1 MNQPYERAPLRDL
14 PDLAKV
20 DYLARVN
27 RAIDH
32 VTRHLADPLRL
43 EDVAKVACFSPFHFH
58 RIFRAI
64 VGETLHDFVARLR
77 IDRAL
82 FLLAHADPPSFTE
95 VALACGF
102 GSSSD
107 FSRCFRKRLGVSPRR
122 FDLDRL
128 RDERRRGLHSA
139 LGVHPPLLRLPT
151 GDNPDGFAAAIRSLP
166 ARRVAYLRVLRPY
179 EGGVTAAAARLVA
192 WARERDL
199 AGGQWLGFQW
209 DDPEI
214 VPPDRC
220 RYDVGVVVPEGA
232 RLGADVHEVRFAPMH
247 VAEVELVG
255 SIDLEL
261 RALDWLY
268 RTWLPES
275 GYVPDHQPCFEA
287 WAGEPFAHGDAHFEL
302 RLQLPIAAR
311 AAQLP

>member
-1 MNQPYERAPLRDL
+1 M
-14 PDLAKV
+14 

-43 EDVAKVACFSPFHFH
+43 DDVARVARFSPFHFH

-77 IDRAL
+77 LERAL

-95 VALACGF
+95 VAFACGF
-102 GSSSD
+102 NSSSD
-107 FSRCFRKRLGVSPRR
+107 FSRCFRKRFGASPRR

-128 RDERRRGLHSA
+128 RDERRRGLLAA
-139 LGVHPPLLRLPT
+139 LGDPPPVLRLPT
-151 GDNPDGFAAAIRSLP
+151 GENPDGFTAALRRLP

-192 WARERDL
+192 WARARGL

-214 VPPDRC
+214 VPLERC
-220 RYDVGVVVPEGA
+220 RYDIGVEVPPDL
-232 RLGADVHEVRFAPMH
+232 RLDDDVHEVCFAPMC
-247 VAEVELVG
+247 VAEVEIVG
-255 SIDLEL
+255 SVDLEL

-268 RTWLPES
+268 RTWLPQS

-287 WAGEPFAHGDAHFEL
+287 WSREPFAHGDAHFEL
-302 RLQLPIAAR
+302 RLQLPVAAR
-311 AAQLP
+311 STHLP